1 MSSSAKK
8 RKTSTSAK
16 KKRSTAKQTKINESL
31 NCLLELHK
39 LQGVLLEQLAKEF

>member
-1 MSSSAKK
+1 MSNSAKK

-16 KKRSTAKQTKINESL
+16 KKRSTAKQTRVKESL

-39 LQGVLLEQLAKEF
+39 LQGVLLEQLGKEF